1 MREFAAM
8 QASPFFDLWASGSGR
23 DPQRALREA
32 GRLIGHWARAG
43 SRYVAVRQPE
53 IFERAVEK
61 ALAKLT
67 RH

>member
-1 MREFAAM
+1 MREFVAM
-8 QASPFFDLWASGSGR
+8 QASSFFDLWASGSGR
-23 DPQRALREA
+23 DPQRALRSL
-32 GRLIGHWARAG
+32 GARG
-43 SRYVAVRQPE
+43 VRYVAVRQPE

>member
-1 MREFAAM
+1 MREFAVM

-43 SRYVAVRQPE
+43 LSRMPLRR
-53 IFERAVEK
+53 FGC
-61 ALAKLT
+61 LAT
-67 RH
+67 AESN